1 MTSSSSSRLAWSLWV
16 LTLLL
21 LPGVILQI
29 SLNWV
34 GPTDI
39 PFAVGFIAVQ
49 LGAASAGAIIS
60 SRLPG
65 NAVGWIFLAI
75 GLLLGLLFAMSAY
88 VELAIHSRSG
98 PLPGDE
104 LVAWFGS
111 WIFIPIA
118 FGLPMF
124 LHLLFPDGR
133 FV

>member
-1 MTSSSSSRLAWSLWV
+1 MSSGYSSRLAWSLWV
-16 LTLLL
+16 LALLL

-49 LGAASAGAIIS
+49 LGAATAGAIIS

-75 GLLLGLLFAMSAY
+75 GILLGLLFATGAY
-88 VELAIHSRSG
+88 SDLAI
-98 PLPGDE
+98 DY
-104 LVAWFGS
+104 GS
-111 WIFIPIA
+111 A
-118 FGLPMF
+118 G
-124 LHLLFPDGR
+124 G
-133 FV
+133 